1 MHVFGTKTEKPHR
14 KTASSICVLARDEDP
29 EGYVVFVDVKN
40 ILRVW
45 SKHFTETRDNP
56 CHIPYSLL
64 VIQIQNN
71 VNQDIFFKQLGL
83 SCSV

>member
-1 MHVFGTKTEKPHR
+1 MIEIDSCSCG
-14 KTASSICVLARDEDP
+14 LARNEDRKAW
-29 EGYVVFVDVKN
+29 VVCGSVKN

-45 SKHFTETRDNP
+45 SKHFTRSRDNP

-71 VNQDIFFKQLGL
+71 FNQDILL
-83 SCSV
+83 SN

>member
-1 MHVFGTKTEKPHR
+1 MENYWGGVGK
-14 KTASSICVLARDEDP
+14 
-29 EGYVVFVDVKN
+29 DVKN

-45 SKHFTETRDNP
+45 SEHFTKSRDNP

-71 VNQDIFFKQLGL
+71 VNQDIHL
-83 SCSV
+83 SN